1 MQQVKLNRTG
11 QRPVAF
17 IGKQL
22 ASANSH
28 NHQNDTRWVKVEVF
42 ENSKGSLIVGVGH
55 LTCWQGES
63 DSYTVNTFKTKD
75 QVMDW
80 VEEVASPV
88 AEDIAGQLGAVEVIE

>member
-1 MQQVKLNRTG
+1 MTEIKLNRTG
-11 QRPVAF
+11 QRPVVF

-22 ASANSH
+22 ASASSKDHNS
-28 NHQNDTRWVKVEVF
+28 TRWVKVEVF
-42 ENSKGSLIVGVGH
+42 ENQKGSLIVGVGH

-63 DSYTVNTFKTKD
+63 DHYTVNTFKTKD

-88 AEDIAGQLGAVEVIE
+88 AEAIAEQLGAVEVIE